1 VSHDLRTPLAV
12 IKAAASSLQEKD
24 VDWAPD
30 DSEEFIS
37 TIVEETDRLIALV
50 ANLLDMSRLQVGA
63 LQSSLR
69 PVAVDEVVLAA
80 LASLGP
86 RASAVDLH
94 LDEPLPPVVAD
105 PALLERAVAN
115 VVDNAVRW
123 SPPGQPVRI
132 ETGAFG
138 DRVDLRIVDRGP
150 GIPMAMREH
159 VFAPFQR
166 LDDTSAGTGVGLGL
180 AVARGFVQAMRGTV
194 EIEDTAGGGAT
205 VVISLPAAAGVAATG
220 TETAR
225 SSHER

>member
-1 VSHDLRTPLAV
+1 SALLQAVSHDLRTPLAV

-150 GIPMAMREH
+150 GIPLAMRQH
-159 VFAPFQR
+159 AFAPFPPLSDPR
-166 LDDTSAGTGVGLGL
+166 PGTRVALAL
-180 AVARGFVQAMRGTV
+180 AVPRGSVQSMRRSVATG
-194 EIEDTAGGGAT
+194 ASACGGAWLG
-205 VVISLPAAAGVAATG
+205 S
-220 TETAR
+220 
-225 SSHER
+225 